1 MPYPVRV
8 SPKNILQKKETI
20 ILLNFLYLLY
30 LQVNKFYLLKITLPN
45 EDKVFTGSF
54 IEKVELLH
62 QLITEFSPDLKLYT
76 K

>member
-54 IEKVELLH
+54 IGKIELLH